1 MKKAS
6 CIILTSEGKNT
17 HCSQKV
23 FDEEITAEAA
33 RTAMENITKIGIF
46 ESDGVRYYNE
56 LSGAKIVET
65 IETPLF

>member
-1 MKKAS
+1 MKKLHALF
-6 CIILTSEGKNT
+6 LTSEGKKHT
-17 HCSQKV
+17 LQPKV
-23 FDEEITAEAA
+23 FDEEIMAEAA